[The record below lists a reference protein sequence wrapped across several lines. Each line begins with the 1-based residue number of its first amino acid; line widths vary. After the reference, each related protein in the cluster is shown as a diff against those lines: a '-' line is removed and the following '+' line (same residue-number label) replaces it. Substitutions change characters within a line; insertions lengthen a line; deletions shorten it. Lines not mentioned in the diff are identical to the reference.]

1 MAELEIH
8 FMGLLMPRVGMRTGA
23 TFRVTAQAAFLSGSS
38 TKHALLNRL
47 SAPFPENL
55 AICDGI
61 LFNPTKD
68 KSLVFK
74 IRRTRPFS
82 ENTRQVTFLAGG
94 C

>member
-61 LFNPTKD
+61 LFNPTKVD
-68 KSLVFK
+68 CRAF
-74 IRRTRPFS
+74 RPGF
-82 ENTRQVTFLAGG
+82 EEDQREGKEAGLAAVVA
-94 C
+94 

>member
-1 MAELEIH
+1 
-8 FMGLLMPRVGMRTGA
+8 MGLLMPRVGMRTGA

-61 LFNPTKD
+61 LFNPTK
-68 KSLVFK
+68 VNCRAF
-74 IRRTRPFS
+74 RPGF
-82 ENTRQVTFLAGG
+82 EEDQREGKEAGLAAVVA
-94 C
+94 